1 MTTFLAFLYVTM
13 AIICITGITLTI
25 SEIHSIWL
33 KYKSNKED

>member
-25 SEIHSIWL
+25 SEIQTIRL
-33 KYKSNKED
+33 KYKRSKGE